1 MNAATGSRPRRHLA
15 VALMGLALGCGA
27 AQAAQHCVSTGTQ
40 LANALNSAASNNQD
54 DEIRI
59 VATTLSGTSN
69 PVGNPRW
76 GFTPGANDLD
86 KNLTITGGWS
96 SGNNCNSQISTDPSD
111 TVLDSN
117 FSGRALQFQVLTGP
131 FEGDVVLRNFTISRG
146 SSSVQNSGTSL
157 EWRVTGS
164 AVSSLLA
171 ENLLVIAAASSTA
184 FTQPVLVEHS
194 GSGNAKLR
202 NIMVF
207 GNSTQG
213 TGGIFIRASG
223 TAFAI
228 LSNASIFD
236 NHCACAAAGL
246 GAGGIVTLA
255 NNAVADNTSSA
266 ASSFQ
271 FRSDA
276 PTGLTL
282 RNNHFGTKS
291 MAGSPNSE
299 TGTTTG
305 DAQWTQVGSLIIPN
319 TISPLRDSGI
329 NNPTGQLSSTDFKGD
344 ARIVNTTV
352 DRGAVEA
359 EAIPHIGPTISAV
372 APTPGIG
379 LFMPDG
385 LINTTHTRSI
395 TFAATGGT
403 GAGTTSLV
411 CTDNNNAATLSASAS
426 QTIAVGDTVA
436 PIVVTMTYTQAGY
449 NLGVFCTANTNG
461 NTYSFEYAFFMPN
474 ASPLGPLVQ
483 PVSPQVGSTTVLN
496 GQTVGQLAS
505 GTLTFTAQGGAVGG
519 QASLTC
525 APLSGVIAVT
535 GNDSQTIT
543 AGGTVL
549 PVEVSMQVTGQAQSA
564 SVRCVASRVGSAP
577 VNMDYL
583 FTLNSL
589 DTILGNGFED

>member
-1 MNAATGSRPRRHLA
+1 MNAEATTPRVNKFILA
-15 VALMGLALGCGA
+15 VAAIALGCGQV
-27 AQAAQHCVSTGTQ
+27 QAAQHCVSTGTQ

-69 PVGNPRW
+69 PVSNPRW
-76 GFTPGANDLD
+76 SYSPGANDLD

-96 SGNNCNSQISTDPSD
+96 SGNSCNSQISTDPSD
-111 TVLDSN
+111 TVLDAN
-117 FSGRALQFQVLTGP
+117 FTGRALQFQVLTGP
-131 FEGDVVLRNFTISRG
+131 LEGDVVLRNFTISRG

-171 ENLLVIAAASSTA
+171 ENLLIVAASSSTA
-184 FTQPVLVEHS
+184 FTQPVMIEHS

-202 NIMVF
+202 NLMVY

-213 TGGIFIRASG
+213 TGGIFIRANNS
-223 TAFAI
+223 AFAI

-246 GAGGIVTLA
+246 GAGGVVTLA

-291 MAGSPNSE
+291 MAGNPSSE
-299 TGTTTG
+299 SGTTTG
-305 DAQWTQVGSLIIPN
+305 DAHWNQVGSIIIPN

-372 APTPGIG
+372 SPTPGTG

-403 GAGTTSLV
+403 GGGTTSLV
-411 CTDNNNAATLSASAS
+411 CTDNNNAATLSASAN
-426 QTIAVGDTVA
+426 QTIAVGDAVA
-436 PIVVTMTYTQAGY
+436 PVVVTMTYTQAGY

-461 NTYSFEYAFFMPN
+461 NIYSFEYAFFMPG
-474 ASPLGPLVQ
+474 ASPLGPMIVA
-483 PVSPQVGSTTVLN
+483 VAPQVGSTTTLS
-496 GQTVGQLAS
+496 GQAVGDLAS
-505 GTLTFTAQGGAVGG
+505 TSLTFTAQGGAVSG
-519 QASLTC
+519 QATLVC

-535 GNDSQTIT
+535 GNASQTV
-543 AGGTVL
+543 ASGGTVL

-564 SVRCVASRVGSAP
+564 SVRCIASRIGSSP
-577 VNMDYL
+577 VNMDYTFNL
-583 FTLNSL
+583 NTLETIFNS
-589 DTILGNGFED
+589 GFED